1 MCILLGGYLILF
13 SHTIKGCFIGS
24 GAIVWLPR
32 CKWSKP
38 EGYDI
43 HSSMCN
49 IFHETCTCLL
59 GVLFLWTYHCIY
71 QYCSVTFQ
79 WQWNNRMKMVKTEGW
94 HTRAKYNHD
103 DVITSKRFLCC
114 WHFVR
119 GIHRSPVTSG
129 VPYQRISN
137 MERSCSFDVSPNKL
151 SKHSNGR
158 WSGMLCRSGDV
169 SVTISCGPGV

>member
-1 MCILLGGYLILF
+1 MSHEIYTRLCVCILLGGYLTLF

-24 GAIVWLPR
+24 GAIVWLPG

-59 GVLFLWTYHCIY
+59 EFLFRLAYHCIF
-71 QYCSVTFQ
+71 QYCSVPFQ
-79 WQWNNRMKMVKTEGW
+79 WQWNNRMKMVKTEGC

-103 DVITSKRFLCC
+103 DVITSKRFLCR
-114 WHFVR
+114 WQFVR
-119 GIHRSPVTSG
+119 GIHRSSAVSSNKGSVTWSVHVPLMLARTYWASTRMVGDLGCHAAHVTS
-129 VPYQRISN
+129 
-137 MERSCSFDVSPNKL
+137 L
-151 SKHSNGR
+151 
-158 WSGMLCRSGDV
+158 
-169 SVTISCGPGV
+169 